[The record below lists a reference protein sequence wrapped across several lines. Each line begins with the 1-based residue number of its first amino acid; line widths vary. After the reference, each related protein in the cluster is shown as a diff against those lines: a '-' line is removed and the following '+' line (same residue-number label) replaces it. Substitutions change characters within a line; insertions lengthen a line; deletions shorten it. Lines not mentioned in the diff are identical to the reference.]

1 MFAVLNNM
9 PANVLVLHDSRVI
22 FKNQHADNLMLSLCK
37 EFEGFSD
44 QKNFDLNLFFLNLQ
58 MFKAKLK
65 SDESKTWQ
73 KIFKRLD
80 VFSFLQI
87 VENDNIIKLS
97 ERFQVCL

>member
-1 MFAVLNNM
+1 M
-9 PANVLVLHDSRVI
+9 
-22 FKNQHADNLMLSLCK
+22 FKNRNADKLMLSLCK
-37 EFEGFSD
+37 GFEGFSD
-44 QKNFDLNLFFLNLQ
+44 QKDFDLNLLFLNLQ

-65 SDESKTWQ
+65 SDENKTRQ

-97 ERFQVCL
+97 EKFQV